1 MFSLNEIAEI
11 VDGKLFISKD
21 FAQNSNTLREKK
33 YDLKEISIDSRQITT
48 KRIYF

>member
-21 FAQNSNTLREKK
+21 FAQNSNAYVKK
-33 YDLKEISIDSRQITT
+33 TDLKSA
-48 KRIYF
+48 